1 MRSCVPARG
10 RRIAFIEVAPEWTT
24 ALRCRETGEPFVAV
38 GLNYFGPHVG
48 WAPKLWQQF
57 DAADV
62 RKHLTL
68 VRDQGFNTIRVFL
81 TLDSFHQQ
89 PGEVRAEGV
98 AKFRELLGDLSRA
111 GDSRDSVRA
120 RSLGRSPRLA

>member
-1 MRSCVPARG
+1 MLPRLAPTFRTGTTVCLLLWGVCEVSCVASALFAAG
-10 RRIAFIEVAPEWTT
+10 ELSFIEVAPEWTT
-24 ALRCRETGEPFVAV
+24 ALRCHETGEPFVAV

-68 VRDQGFNTIRVFL
+68 ARDQGFNTIRVFL
-81 TLDSFHQQ
+81 TLESFHRA
-89 PGEVRAEGV
+89 PG
-98 AKFRELLGDLSRA
+98 KC
-111 GDSRDSVRA
+111 A
-120 RSLGRSPRLA
+120 RKE